1 MSAPAVVRGGG
12 GWYNLAAESLLYS
25 QCLLLVFAHSHARK
39 SISFSYLFRSF
50 ILSHCYLYSIL
61 SFLLVVK
68 RSFKSIPEPT
78 HTHTRTR
85 QQQKETNNI
94 SFRRILLLGDATI
107 SWISIAGDFFF
118 LLLLSLSF
126 RKVLPTTLILWS
138 NDVSPL
144 AFSTCNS
151 ELFCFILFLLLDSFF
166 FVKRIKVPR
175 PLPRRPPPHFSPYPP
190 QS

>member
-78 HTHTRTR
+78 HTHTHKATTKGNK
-85 QQQKETNNI
+85 QHFIPTDFT
-94 SFRRILLLGDATI
+94 FRRCHHLLKIYCWSL
-107 SWISIAGDFFF
+107 FF

-151 ELFCFILFLLLDSFF
+151 ELFFFILFLLLDSFF

>member
-1 MSAPAVVRGGG
+1 MSAPAVVRGG

-78 HTHTRTR
+78 HTRTRTR

-138 NDVSPL
+138 NDVSPPRL
-144 AFSTCNS
+144 LYLQLRT
-151 ELFCFILFLLLDSFF
+151 LFFYFIFIIRLFF
-166 FVKRIKVPR
+166 FR
-175 PLPRRPPPHFSPYPP
+175 
-190 QS
+190 

>member
-1 MSAPAVVRGGG
+1 MSAPAVVRGG

-107 SWISIAGDFFF
+107 SWKSIAGVFFF
-118 LLLLSLSF
+118 CCCCPFLFVRFFLPPSSYDLMMCPPSPSL
-126 RKVLPTTLILWS
+126 PATP
-138 NDVSPL
+138 N
-144 AFSTCNS
+144 
-151 ELFCFILFLLLDSFF
+151 SFF
-166 FVKRIKVPR
+166 LFY
-175 PLPRRPPPHFSPYPP
+175 FYY
-190 QS
+190 